1 MNVIAIT
8 AEGKFLME
16 RQYRHGLQWTGYE
29 ICAGVCEKGEEP
41 LESAKG
47 SYMKKRGT
55 QEVNGSIL

>member
-1 MNVIAIT
+1 
-8 AEGKFLME
+8 ME

-29 ICAGVCEKGEEP
+29 ICAGVCEKEKN
-41 LESAKG
+41 LWNQQKG